1 MHTAEIFLRLIHTR
15 QSVRSYS
22 DKSVEPDKIAR
33 CLEAARLSPSA
44 CNAQPWTF
52 IVINDPDLKTQIANA
67 SADKLLPLNHFAKQA
82 PLIVAVVMEKPNL
95 TSKLGELIKDKK
107 FTLIDIGIAAS
118 NFCLQAHAEGLGTC
132 MLGWFA
138 EDKIKK
144 ILHIP
149 KNKRLVLLITV
160 GYPGSSKQRTKIRKS
175 VKEIIRYNR
184 YDEESAQEQKF

>member
-1 MHTAEIFLRLIHTR
+1 MQTSDILLELIKTR
-15 QSVRSYS
+15 QSERAYS
-22 DKSVEPDKIAR
+22 DRPVDPDKIAR

-52 IVINDPDLKTQIANA
+52 IVINDPELKNQIAGA

-82 PLIVAVVMEKPNL
+82 PLLVAVVMEKPNL
-95 TSKLGELIKDKK
+95 TSKLGEMIKDKK

-144 ILHIP
+144 LLHIP

-160 GYPGSSKQRTKIRKS
+160 GYSGSSKQRTKIRKP
-175 VKEIIRYNR
+175 VKEITRYNR
-184 YDEESAQEQKF
+184 YDKKSDDE